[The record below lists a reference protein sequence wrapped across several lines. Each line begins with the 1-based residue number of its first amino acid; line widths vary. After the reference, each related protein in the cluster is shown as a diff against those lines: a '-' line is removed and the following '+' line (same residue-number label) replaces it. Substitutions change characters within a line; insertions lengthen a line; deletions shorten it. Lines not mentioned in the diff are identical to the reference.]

1 MDYTHGQMR
10 SEIEQ
15 LETDLGLYEPP
26 KTVRQELRD
35 VVNAPKGSEV
45 ARARRTLGWTL
56 ILFGIFG
63 VAAILF
69 GTVLIGAIFGA
80 IF

>member
-1 MDYTHGQMR
+1 MDYTHGRMR

-15 LETDLGLYEPP
+15 LEAELGMREPP
-26 KTVRQELRD
+26 KTLRQELRD

-63 VAAILF
+63 VPVVIAALLLIVGLLF
-69 GTVLIGAIFGA
+69 
-80 IF
+80 